1 MKIEKKPFD
10 LTAPT
15 TNCISLDDAVKRT
28 ENWRKFISNPS
39 AAAVM
44 HAIPKAVY
52 ISKSDI
58 VAMYKSLE
66 ENSEFTGARA
76 YFTLKYDPKV
86 ETEKNIVT
94 FCMVMVRECS
104 YSRCG
109 EDVLPLLRNEVGTG
123 DDDDT
128 GIYDYTRPCPDFC
141 DPKSVLFGD

>member
-1 MKIEKKPFD
+1 MKTRPKVFN

-15 TNCISLDDAVKRT
+15 TNCITLDEAKART

-44 HAIPKAVY
+44 QQIPKAVY

-58 VAMYKSLE
+58 ISMYKSLE
-66 ENSEFTGARA
+66 NDPALVGARA
-76 YFTLKYDPKV
+76 YFTLDVDPIV
-86 ETEKNIVT
+86 ETKENIVT
-94 FCMVMVRECS
+94 FCMVMVKECES
-104 YSRCG
+104 SPCG
-109 EDVLPLLRNEVGTG
+109 EDVIPSQNGMGDG

-141 DPKSVLFGD
+141 DPKSPLYNG